1 MADGSDVEIT
11 DGADVTIEDT
21 KTSSSTQAGR
31 AVTQHGDLTLSGGSS
46 LNDRR
51 WEGQ

>member
-11 DGADVTIEDT
+11 DGANVTIEET
-21 KTSSSTQAGR
+21 KTSGSTQAGR
-31 AVTQHGDLTLSGGSS
+31 GVTQHGDRPSPAALP
-46 LNDRR
+46 NDRR